1 MAWTQTD
8 LDKLEAAIGRGA
20 KTVSYQGETVT
31 YNSLADML
39 RVRDLMR
46 KQLGLAGSSQRRYAR
61 VLRGLG

>member
-8 LDKLEAAIGRGA
+8 LDKLEAAIGRGV

-46 KQLGLAGSSQRRYAR
+46 KELGLAGKSQRRFAR